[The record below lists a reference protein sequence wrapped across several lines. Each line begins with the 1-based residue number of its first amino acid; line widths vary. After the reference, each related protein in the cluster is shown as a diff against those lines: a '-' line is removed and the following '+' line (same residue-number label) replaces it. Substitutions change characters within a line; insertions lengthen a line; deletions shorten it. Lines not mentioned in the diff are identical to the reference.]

1 MISRL
6 VHVGNVVVDLVAAV
20 PALPA
25 RGADVLAHRMDAV
38 AGGGF
43 NVLAAAARQGLPAV
57 YAGPVGTG
65 PFADIA
71 VAALRAEGVEVRQRP
86 RPTDTGIVLTV
97 VDDEGER
104 TFVTSPASVVGATG
118 AELAAVVPRPGDAIS
133 VSGYELL
140 HGPTRDALLPWI
152 AALPAAVAVV
162 HDPGPLAPWS
172 APGAVRALLD
182 RADWVTANAAE
193 ARRIT
198 GRTDPADAAC
208 ALGGRAG
215 ALVRTGAEGCWV
227 AVGGAAPVHVPG
239 FAVDAVDTTGAGDTH
254 TGAFLAALAR
264 GQDPVAA
271 ARTANAAAA
280 LSVTRPGPA
289 TGPTT
294 AALADFL
301 ATRHGAPTPGPDALP

>member
-1 MISRL
+1 MIDRL

-25 RGADVLAHRMDAV
+25 RGADVLAHRMGAT

-43 NVLAAAARQGLPAV
+43 NVLAAAARLGLPAV

-71 VAALRAEGVEVRQRP
+71 AAALRAEGVQVLQRP
-86 RPTDTGIVLTV
+86 RPEDTGLVITV

-104 TFVTSPASVVGATG
+104 TFVTSPASVVGASG
-118 AELAAVVPRPGDAIS
+118 AELAAVAPRAGDAIS

-152 AALPAAVAVV
+152 AGLAEEVTVV

-172 APGAVRALLD
+172 APDAVRALLD

-193 ARRIT
+193 AGRIT
-198 GRTDPADAAC
+198 GRAAPADAAR
-208 ALGGRAG
+208 ALGCRAG
-215 ALVRTGAEGCWV
+215 ALVRTG
-227 AVGGAAPVHVPG
+227 
-239 FAVDAVDTTGAGDTH
+239 
-254 TGAFLAALAR
+254 
-264 GQDPVAA
+264 
-271 ARTANAAAA
+271 
-280 LSVTRPGPA
+280 
-289 TGPTT
+289 
-294 AALADFL
+294 
-301 ATRHGAPTPGPDALP
+301 

>member
-1 MISRL
+1 VIRRL

-71 VAALRAEGVEVRQRP
+71 RAALRAEGVEVVQRP

-97 VDDEGER
+97 VDDGGER
-104 TFVTSPASVVGATG
+104 TFVTSPASIVGASA
-118 AELAAVVPRPGDAIS
+118 AELAALAPRAGDAIS
-133 VSGYELL
+133 VSGYEFL

-152 AALPAAVAVV
+152 AALPAEVAVV

-172 APGAVRALLD
+172 APDAVRALRE
-182 RADWVTANAAE
+182 RADWITANAAE
-193 ARRIT
+193 AAQLT
-198 GRTDPADAAC
+198 GRADPADAARV
-208 ALGGRAG
+208 LGGRAG
-215 ALVRTGAEGCWV
+215 ALVRTGADGCWL
-227 AVGGAAPVHVPG
+227 AAGGAAPVHVPG
-239 FAVDAVDTTGAGDTH
+239 FAVDVVDTTGAGDTH

-264 GQDPVAA
+264 GADPVSA

-280 LSVTRPGPA
+280 LSVTRRGPA
-289 TGPTT
+289 TAPTT
-294 AALADFL
+294 AELA
-301 ATRHGAPTPGPDALP
+301 HSHP

>member
-1 MISRL
+1 VISRL

-20 PALPA
+20 PALPV
-25 RGADVLAHRMDAV
+25 RGADVLAHRLGAV

-71 VAALRAEGVEVRQRP
+71 AAALRAEGVEVLQRP
-86 RPTDTGIVLTV
+86 RAEDTGVVITM
-97 VDDEGER
+97 VDDDGER
-104 TFVTSPASVVGATG
+104 TFVTSPASIVGATG
-118 AELAAVVPRPGDAIS
+118 PELAAVGARPGDAVS

-172 APGAVRALLD
+172 APDAVRVLLD

-193 ARRIT
+193 AERIT
-198 GRTDPADAAC
+198 GRADPADAAR
-208 ALGGRAG
+208 ALGGRSG
-215 ALVRTGAEGCWV
+215 ALVRTGADGCWLV
-227 AVGGAAPVHVPG
+227 VRGAEPVHVPG
-239 FAVDAVDTTGAGDTH
+239 YAVDAVDTTGAGDAH
-254 TGAFLAALAR
+254 TGALLAALA
-264 GQDPVAA
+264 GGADPVGA
-271 ARTANAAAA
+271 ARSANAAGA
-280 LSVTRPGPA
+280 LAVTRRGPA
-289 TGPTT
+289 TGPTAAELT
-294 AALADFL
+294 AFL
-301 ATRHGAPTPGPDALP
+301 VAR